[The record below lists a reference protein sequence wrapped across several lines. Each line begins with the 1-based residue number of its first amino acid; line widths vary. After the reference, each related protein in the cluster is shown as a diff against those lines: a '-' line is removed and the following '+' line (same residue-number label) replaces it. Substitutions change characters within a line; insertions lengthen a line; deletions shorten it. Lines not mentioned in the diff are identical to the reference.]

1 MEINNSNNINAA
13 SIIGTEEKEK
23 IGGMA
28 LADLFNF
35 MQKIEWQTIMVKWM
49 HNCNSKSNAL
59 PFNNRERMALLLM
72 IQKLEKAFSG
82 YHCFQSADAAQT
94 KSDNG

>member
-1 MEINNSNNINAA
+1 MEINNSNNISAA
-13 SIIGTEEKEK
+13 AIIGTEEKET
-23 IGGMA
+23 IGAMA

-35 MQKIEWQTIMVKWM
+35 VQKIEWQTIMVKWV
-49 HNCNSKSNAL
+49 HNCNAKNNAL
-59 PFNNRERMALLLM
+59 PINNRERMALLLL

-94 KSDNG
+94 KTDNG

>member
-1 MEINNSNNINAA
+1 MEINNSNNISATT
-13 SIIGTEEKEK
+13 IIGTEEKEK
-23 IGGMA
+23 ISGIA

-49 HNCNSKSNAL
+49 HNCHSKSNAL
-59 PFNNRERMALLLM
+59 PFNNRERMALLLL

-82 YHCFQSADAAQT
+82 YHSFQSADAAQT
-94 KSDNG
+94 KTDKG